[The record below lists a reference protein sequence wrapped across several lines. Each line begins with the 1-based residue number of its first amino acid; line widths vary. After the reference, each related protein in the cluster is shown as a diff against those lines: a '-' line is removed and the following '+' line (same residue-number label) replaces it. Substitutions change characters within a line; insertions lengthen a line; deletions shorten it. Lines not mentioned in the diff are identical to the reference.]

1 MNILHTSKKLVQKND
16 KKSVFKKIKNY
27 GLHLSIGTYLMMES
41 HPAFA
46 FAQVFTGK
54 LGELR
59 NGLILIG
66 KACVGVALVA
76 ALFKFLTNQGG
87 NWKWIGSIC
96 GVGCALLGINVLI
109 QFMGGN

>member
-1 MNILHTSKKLVQKND
+1 MINLQTFKELIKRSDKEFFFKKL
-16 KKSVFKKIKNY
+16 KKY
-27 GLHLSIGTYLMMES
+27 GLHFSIGTYLMMES

-76 ALFKFLTNQGG
+76 ALLKFLTNQGG

-96 GVGCALLGINVLI
+96 GVGCALIGFNVLI
-109 QFMGGN
+109 QFFGGL

>member
-1 MNILHTSKKLVQKND
+1 MLNIQTFNDFIQIADKRSIFKKL
-16 KKSVFKKIKNY
+16 KNY
-27 GLHLSIGTYLMMES
+27 GLHFSISAYLMLES

-59 NGLILIG
+59 TGLILIG
-66 KACVGVALVA
+66 KACVGVSLVA

-109 QFMGGN
+109 QFIGGV

>member
-1 MNILHTSKKLVQKND
+1 MITSFIKKTKDSISEHTLALSL
-16 KKSVFKKIKNY
+16 SV
-27 GLHLSIGTYLMMES
+27 YLLIES

-46 FAQVFTGK
+46 FSQVFTGK

-96 GVGCALLGINVLI
+96 GVGCALIGINILV
-109 QFMGGN
+109 QFMGGS

>member
-1 MNILHTSKKLVQKND
+1 MSNLGIFKKLIQND
-16 KKSVFKKIKNY
+16 SKEFFFKKIKKY
-27 GLHLSIGTYLMMES
+27 GLHLSIITYLMAES

-76 ALFKFLTNQGG
+76 ALLKFLTNQGG
-87 NWKWIGSIC
+87 NWKWIDSTC
-96 GVGCALLGINVLI
+96 AVGCALLGINVLI
-109 QFMGGN
+109 QFMGGS

>member
-1 MNILHTSKKLVQKND
+1 MKYNQILKNNDDLESKVTKFKNC
-16 KKSVFKKIKNY
+16 I
-27 GLHLSIGTYLMMES
+27 LSISIVSYILLES

-46 FAQVFTGK
+46 FAQIFTGK

-66 KACVGVALVA
+66 KSCVGVALVA

-96 GVGCALLGINVLI
+96 AVGCALLGINVLI
-109 QFMGGN
+109 QFFGGI

>member
-1 MNILHTSKKLVQKND
+1 MITSLIKKTKETIAEHILALSL
-16 KKSVFKKIKNY
+16 SV
-27 GLHLSIGTYLMMES
+27 YLLIES
-41 HPAFA
+41 HPAPA
-46 FAQVFTGK
+46 FAEVFTGK
-54 LGELR
+54 LGQLR

-96 GVGCALLGINVLI
+96 AVGCALIGINTLI
-109 QFMGGN
+109 TFMGGN